1 MSESTRRVAVVTGAQ
16 QGIGRAAALALAET
30 GVRITRAADEQLP
43 FRHPERPDW
52 AHYSFCQF
60 AGPLHEEA
68 GSLTGANAVAIRPG
82 KIDRSPTGTGCS
94 ARMAVL
100 AAKGRMKRG
109 DRYVARSIIGSRFDC
124 RIEAVTDVAGRVAI
138 SPSLAGRAWVTGTH
152 QHMLDPD
159 DPWPRGYVLSD
170 TWPMLT

>member
-1 MSESTRRVAVVTGAQ
+1 M
-16 QGIGRAAALALAET
+16 
-30 GVRITRAADEQLP
+30 RITRAADEQLP

-68 GSLTGANAVAIRPG
+68 GALTGANAVAIRPG

-100 AAKGRMKRG
+100 AAKGRMKPS

-124 RIEAVTDVAGRVAI
+124 WIVAATEVAGRPAI
-138 SPSLAGRAWVTGTH
+138 IPEITGRAWITGTRIE
-152 QHMLDPD
+152 MLDPD
-159 DPWPRGYVLSD
+159 DPWPEGYRLAD
-170 TWPMLT
+170 TWPEIR